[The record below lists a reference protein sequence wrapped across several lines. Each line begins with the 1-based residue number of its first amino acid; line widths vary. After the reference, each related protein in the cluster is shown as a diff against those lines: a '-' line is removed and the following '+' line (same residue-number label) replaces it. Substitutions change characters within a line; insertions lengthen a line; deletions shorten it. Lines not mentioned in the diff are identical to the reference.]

1 MTELDLIVLR
11 ELARH
16 AEECARNIRKRGT
29 SEKAALAYEKA
40 AKKLWDKIN
49 AE

>member
-11 ELARH
+11 ELAWH
-16 AEECARNIRKRGT
+16 AQNCASSIRKRSG